1 MKKRP
6 VDFERA
12 VVAHH
17 QTAEIPQPR
26 EGALYR
32 PASFVAPQNA
42 AILRRSAVTVQA
54 VRGDQQNAPPPQSLA
69 QRIAVVALV
78 SNDPQRFLP
87 RTPRVMPSAYA
98 DRRERRFR
106 EPDFRRGRRT
116 KVVPQRNSA
125 AVDHHHPLRP
135 LAPLGFSDFGAP
147 FLAGAKLPS
156 RNDSLHS
163 SSRRWFNSLR
173 NARQI
178 FNQTPCSSQ
187 SRSRRQ
193 HVEGCGYFSGKSCQ
207 RAPLRRIHRI
217 PSSTRRFSIH
227 GRPPLRCLGGLGSKG
242 AIFFHCA
249 SVSNGPAR
257 AIDPPAALLTLLIHD
272 FAKLN
277 HHLLNSLYWVVQQ
290 LLVFSDPKWDWHRF
304 NAATDID
311 LALRTDKGLLEF
323 TDPNLKPFFDRGGK
337 LLMYHGWADPQVTP
351 MNSVNYFNDVV
362 RKLGAGVVGKSIELY
377 MVPGMNHCGG
387 GPGTDTF
394 NKMAAIEQWVAGGT
408 APKQILAS
416 HLTNRTVDRTRPL
429 CPYPQVASYKGGGST
444 DDAANFVCKA
454 P

>member
-147 FLAGAKLPS
+147 FLPGAKLPS
-156 RNDSLHS
+156 RKDSLQFNCWRS
-163 SSRRWFNSLR
+163 FNSPR

-178 FNQTPCSSQ
+178 LSQTPCSSQ

-193 HVEGCGYFSGKSCQ
+193 HVEGWGYFSGRSCH

-217 PSSTRRFSIH
+217 PSNTRRLSIH
-227 GRPPLRCLGGLGSKG
+227 GRPPWRCLGGFGRKR

-249 SVSNGPAR
+249 SVSNGPDR
-257 AIDPPAALLTLLIHD
+257 AIGPPSALLASVIPH
-272 FAKLN
+272 FPKPN
-277 HHLLNSLYWVVQQ
+277 HCHFKSLSRVVQQ
-290 LLVFSDPKWDWHRF
+290 LLV
-304 NAATDID
+304 N
-311 LALRTDKGLLEF
+311 LLR
-323 TDPNLKPFFDRGGK
+323 
-337 LLMYHGWADPQVTP
+337 
-351 MNSVNYFNDVV
+351 
-362 RKLGAGVVGKSIELY
+362 
-377 MVPGMNHCGG
+377 
-387 GPGTDTF
+387 
-394 NKMAAIEQWVAGGT
+394 
-408 APKQILAS
+408 
-416 HLTNRTVDRTRPL
+416 LTS
-429 CPYPQVASYKGGGST
+429 C
-444 DDAANFVCKA
+444 
-454 P
+454 